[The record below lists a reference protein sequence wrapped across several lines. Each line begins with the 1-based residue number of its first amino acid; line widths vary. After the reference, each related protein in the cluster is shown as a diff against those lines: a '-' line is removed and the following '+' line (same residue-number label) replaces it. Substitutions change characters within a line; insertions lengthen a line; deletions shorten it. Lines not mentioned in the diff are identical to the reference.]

1 MRVAIIGSHGM
12 PANYGGY
19 ETFAQELSVR
29 LVKMGM
35 QVVVYC
41 DYSENRSGFYEG
53 VILKYI
59 SCTKTSNPLKYY
71 HNSVRLAEKDSD
83 IVLICGAAGA
93 LFIYSKLFHRNVCY
107 LTNMD
112 GIEYLRTKWSLPK
125 RVFVRFCIW
134 TSVYLSDYVI
144 ADSKS
149 IREFLLKN
157 YFIKDKRIIQIEY
170 GADINEKPDLSIL
183 EEYNLKQNGYYLVVS
198 RLEPENNV
206 ECIIRGYIKS
216 EIQQPLIVVG
226 NLLETKYVK
235 ALLQYRSE
243 KIRFLGGVYDKSK
256 LEALRYGCKAYLH
269 GHSVGGTN
277 PSLLEA
283 LGSANIIIAHD
294 NVFNRE
300 VTDNK
305 MFYFKTPEECSECF
319 IKVEALNDD
328 AITNYKKLAIR
339 RIIDFYNWE
348 RVAQDYYNNL
358 TNIYY
363 NETISS

>member
-1 MRVAIIGSHGM
+1 MRVAIIGSHGI
-12 PANYGGY
+12 PAKYGGY

-29 LVKMGM
+29 LVKMGV
-35 QVVVYC
+35 QVDVYC
-41 DYSENRSGFYEG
+41 DYTEHRSDFYEG
-53 VILKYI
+53 VSLKYL

-71 HNSVRLAEKDSD
+71 HNSVRRAEKDND

-93 LFIYSKLFHRNVCY
+93 LFIYTKVFHRKVAY

-125 RVFVRFCIW
+125 RLFVRFCIW

-157 YFIKDKRIIQIEY
+157 YIIKDKRILQIEY
-170 GADINEKPDLSIL
+170 GADINEKPNLSLL
-183 EEYNLKQNGYYLVVS
+183 EDFNLKQNGYYLVVS
-198 RLEPENNV
+198 RLEPENNI
-206 ECIIRGYIKS
+206 ECIIRGYVKS
-216 EIQQPLIVVG
+216 DIQKPLIVVG
-226 NLLETKYVK
+226 NLLETRYVK
-235 ALLQYRSE
+235 KLLKYKSDRV
-243 KIRFLGGVYDKSK
+243 RFLGGVYDKSK

-283 LGSANIIIAHD
+283 LGSANIIIAHN

-300 VTDNK
+300 VTANQMK
-305 MFYFKTPEECSECF
+305 YFITPEECS
-319 IKVEALNDD
+319 D
-328 AITNYKKLAIR
+328 AIIEVEHLSDDDISVYKKLAVK
-339 RIIDFYNWE
+339 RIKDFYNWE
-348 RVAQDYYNNL
+348 RIAQDYYNAL
-358 TNIYY
+358 IK
-363 NETISS
+363 IC